1 MKALIGLGNPGPNYA
16 ETRHNVG
23 FLFLDVIASMQ
34 TFPPFQEKFSGALTK
49 QTIGEHPLYLFKPLQ
64 YMNRSGPPLQ
74 AFMQYYKLQPSD
86 VCVFYDEA
94 DLLLGK
100 IRIKQGGGNGGHN
113 GIKSIE
119 HSIGKD
125 FWRCR
130 IGIGRPSHPHQELS
144 AYVLGKL
151 TETEKTE
158 YNKIF
163 SILGENISFLIKES
177 PQKFLQETTNSLAQ
191 SRS

>member
-1 MKALIGLGNPGPNYA
+1 MKALIGLGNPGSKYE

-23 FLFLDVIASMQ
+23 FLFLDALALLQ

-49 QTIGEHPLYLFKPLQ
+49 KVIGEQPIYLFKPLQ

-74 AFMQYYKLQPSD
+74 VFMHYYKLQPSD
-86 VCVFYDEA
+86 ICVFYDEA
-94 DLLLGK
+94 DLLPGK
-100 IRIKQGGGNGGHN
+100 IRLKQGGGNGGHN

-130 IGIGRPSHPHQELS
+130 IGIGRPSHPQQELS
-144 AYVLGKL
+144 DYVLGKL
-151 TETEKTE
+151 TEAEKTE

-163 SILGENISFLIKES
+163 SILG
-177 PQKFLQETTNSLAQ
+177 
-191 SRS
+191 